1 MQDSR
6 RISKGLPLAA
16 AAAQRVTIVV
26 TFEHTGK
33 DHPFV
38 QWVRKALI
46 AGLLTAAAVLLVPFT
61 LLVLL
66 LRGVAELAAAP
77 FGRGREL
84 SRGSTR

>member
-1 MQDSR
+1 MT
-6 RISKGLPLAA
+6 
-16 AAAQRVTIVV
+16 VVV

-33 DHPFV
+33 DHPV
-38 QWVRKALI
+38 IQWARKALI
-46 AGLLTAAAVLLVPFT
+46 AGLLMAAAVLLFPFM